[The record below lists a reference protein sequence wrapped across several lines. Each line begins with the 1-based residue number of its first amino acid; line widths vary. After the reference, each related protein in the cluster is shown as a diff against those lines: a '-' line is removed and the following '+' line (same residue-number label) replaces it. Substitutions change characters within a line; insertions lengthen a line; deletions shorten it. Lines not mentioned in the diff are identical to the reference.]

1 MRQPQP
7 TLKARLSAGETIL
20 AAFLFL
26 PSPDVAEIMALAGF
40 GALVVDREHIAADM
54 ESALHQLRAIRSV
67 SDVPVLVRV
76 RDHGEGSIKP
86 LLDAG
91 FDGIVAANVQS
102 ADAAR
107 RLVEACHYPPL
118 GRRGAHYTVSRAARY
133 GIDAATYPRDADET
147 LLIAMIES
155 ADGVNAIEAIA
166 SVDGID
172 MLFLGPLDLT
182 GDYGTFGDLDH
193 ADLLHILSDTSRRIC
208 ASGKHLGGALV
219 PSITPA
225 EAQAAGYRFITA
237 QSDVGLL
244 RSAASNF
251 LAAHTPEP

>member
-1 MRQPQP
+1 MRQSQP
-7 TLKARLSAGETIL
+7 SLKARLSAGETIL

-40 GALVVDREHIAADM
+40 GALIVDREHIAADM

-102 ADAAR
+102 AEAAR
-107 RLVEACHYPPL
+107 QLVANCHYPPL

-133 GIDAATYPRDADET
+133 GMDAQTYPQQAADT
-147 LLIAMIES
+147 LVIAMIES
-155 ADGVNAIEAIA
+155 ANGVAAIEDIA
-166 SVDGID
+166 AVDGID
-172 MLFLGPLDLT
+172 MLFLGPLDLA
-182 GDYGTFGDLDH
+182 GDFGSFGDLGH
-193 ADLLHILSDTSRRIC
+193 KDLLATLDAAAARIK
-208 ASGKHLGGALV
+208 ATGTHLGGALV
-219 PSITPA
+219 PTMPI
-225 EAQAAGYRFITA
+225 AQAKSAGYRLITA
-237 QSDVGLL
+237 QSDIGLL
-244 RSAASNF
+244 RTGAASF
-251 LAAHTPEP
+251 LAGQA